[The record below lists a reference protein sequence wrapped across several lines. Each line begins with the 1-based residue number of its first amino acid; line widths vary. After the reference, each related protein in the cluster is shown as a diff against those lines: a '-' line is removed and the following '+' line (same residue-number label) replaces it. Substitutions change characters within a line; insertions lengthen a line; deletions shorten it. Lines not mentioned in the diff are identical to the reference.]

1 MVPAS
6 QRRRANIIRTPAQAP
21 NAFRDCVPNFLAALS
36 DWDFSPQVPDSAFVF
51 QPPAGVTQ
59 VDVKANAQGAPA
71 PAK

>member
-1 MVPAS
+1 VFQQTGRPTFSAE
-6 QRRRANIIRTPAQAP
+6 
-21 NAFRDCVPNFLAALS
+21 LS

-59 VDVKANAQGAPA
+59 VEMKANTPGAPA